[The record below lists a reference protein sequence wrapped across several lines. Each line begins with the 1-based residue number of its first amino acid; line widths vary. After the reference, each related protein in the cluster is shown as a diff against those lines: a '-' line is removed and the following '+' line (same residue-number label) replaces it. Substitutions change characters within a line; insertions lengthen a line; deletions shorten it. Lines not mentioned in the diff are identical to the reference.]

1 MRLSLPALLC
11 AALAS
16 SAWAEVRLPALFG
29 DHMVMQSGVPVHVW
43 GRADPGETVT
53 VDFLG
58 QQASTIAS
66 ETGRWEAYMDPA
78 GAGGPHTLE
87 VRGGNRI
94 IIEDIH
100 LGEVWVASGQSN
112 MVWPL
117 RRSRNAEKEIA
128 SADYPSIRYFKV
140 ELATSDSPQ
149 EDVRGQWL
157 AVSPETAAEF
167 SGVAYFFARHLHGKL
182 GVPFGIIQ
190 SAWGGTPAEAWT
202 SLPTLSSDALLATM
216 VEEFEA
222 EAEEATVTYQAS
234 LKAWET
240 QVSKAKS
247 QGTDPPRNP
256 PTPRALRPQHK
267 PGALFNAMVAP
278 LTPYPIRGTIWYQ
291 GETNGNR
298 GQGLLYRR
306 LFRSMIENWRNEWG
320 LGTFPFLFVQLANYG
335 RVPLQSTW
343 PELRE
348 AQALALGL
356 ARTGMAVTIDIG
368 NPTDIHPRNKQDV
381 GLRLALAAR
390 AIAYG
395 ERGLQYSGP
404 VFRQATREAGA
415 IRLWFDHASDG
426 LEARGGALEG
436 FEVAGANGDFVE
448 AEARIAGNTVVVSS
462 PGVGVP
468 TQARYAWAAEPRGNL
483 FNTAGLPA
491 SPFRT
496 TR

>member
-1 MRLSLPALLC
+1 MFGANGSRCPRRRL
-11 AALAS
+11 
-16 SAWAEVRLPALFG
+16 AEL
-29 DHMVMQSGVPVHVW
+29 
-43 GRADPGETVT
+43 
-53 VDFLG
+53 
-58 QQASTIAS
+58 
-66 ETGRWEAYMDPA
+66 
-78 GAGGPHTLE
+78 
-87 VRGGNRI
+87 
-94 IIEDIH
+94 
-100 LGEVWVASGQSN
+100 
-112 MVWPL
+112 
-117 RRSRNAEKEIA
+117 
-128 SADYPSIRYFKV
+128 
-140 ELATSDSPQ
+140 
-149 EDVRGQWL
+149 
-157 AVSPETAAEF
+157 

-202 SLPTLSSDALLATM
+202 SLPTLSSDPSLAAM
-216 VEEFEA
+216 VEEFKA
-222 EAEEATVTYQAS
+222 EAEEATVSYQAT

-291 GETNGNR
+291 GENNGNR

-306 LFRSMIENWRNEWG
+306 LFRSMIENWRDEWG
-320 LGTFPFLFVQLANYG
+320 LGMFPFLFVQLANYG
-335 RVPLQSTW
+335 RVPPQSTW

-368 NPTDIHPRNKQDV
+368 NPSDIHPRNKQDV

-390 AIAYG
+390 AITYG

-415 IRLWFDHASDG
+415 VRLWFDHAGDG

-436 FEVAGANGDFVE
+436 FEVAGAERRLRRGRGPHSGEHGCGLESGSGRADF
-448 AEARIAGNTVVVSS
+448 N
-462 PGVGVP
+462 
-468 TQARYAWAAEPRGNL
+468 ARYAWAAEPRGNL